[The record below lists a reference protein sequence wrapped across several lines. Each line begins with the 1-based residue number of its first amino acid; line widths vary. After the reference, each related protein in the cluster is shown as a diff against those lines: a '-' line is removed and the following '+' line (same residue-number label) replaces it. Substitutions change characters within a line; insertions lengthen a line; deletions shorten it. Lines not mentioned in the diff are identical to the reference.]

1 MIQTIM
7 EEILS
12 HSLLLETIFIG
23 IIILFYLCSL
33 LLKKFKIIKS
43 NSCLS
48 SIILIIISLVIIIIG
63 YSNTNTEVIMDNEWK
78 TIYPNNQ
85 NTNIT
90 LKNYDTYRYID
101 LSLPY
106 SIDVSKELLEKYKVF
121 ANDEDW
127 YGYVMAEKDG
137 DTVTHHV
144 ILRANNIISTSK
156 ITEKSKISKI
166 EYRKSYGYYKT
177 FGPYKGRM
185 IPYGTDEIRV
195 TIGENHQETLN
206 KLFDN

>member
-12 HSLLLETIFIG
+12 HPLLLETIFIG

-106 SIDVSKELLEKYKVF
+106 SIDVS
-121 ANDEDW
+121 
-127 YGYVMAEKDG
+127 M
-137 DTVTHHV
+137 
-144 ILRANNIISTSK
+144 
-156 ITEKSKISKI
+156 
-166 EYRKSYGYYKT
+166 
-177 FGPYKGRM
+177 
-185 IPYGTDEIRV
+185 EIR
-195 TIGENHQETLN
+195 
-206 KLFDN
+206 